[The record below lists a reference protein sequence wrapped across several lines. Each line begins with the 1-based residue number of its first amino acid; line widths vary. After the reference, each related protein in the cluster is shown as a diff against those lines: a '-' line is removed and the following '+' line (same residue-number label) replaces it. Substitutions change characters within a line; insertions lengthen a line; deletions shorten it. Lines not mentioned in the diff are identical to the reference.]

1 MASPSLQDCVL
12 EHLLTLPRLYQLVHL
27 VSIRNL
33 TLLVENVPLDL
44 LQAVAERERKRG
56 ERKVSACLRVT

>member
-1 MASPSLQDCVL
+1 
-12 EHLLTLPRLYQLVHL
+12 LPRLYQLVHL

-44 LQAVAERERKRG
+44 LQAVAGRG
-56 ERKVSACLRVT
+56 EEGVERKVSACLRVT

>member
-1 MASPSLQDCVL
+1 
-12 EHLLTLPRLYQLVHL
+12 LPRLYQLVHL

>member
-1 MASPSLQDCVL
+1 
-12 EHLLTLPRLYQLVHL
+12 LPRLYQLVHL

-44 LQAVAERERKRG
+44 LQAVAGRGEEEGG
-56 ERKVSACLRVT
+56 ERKVSAFLRVA